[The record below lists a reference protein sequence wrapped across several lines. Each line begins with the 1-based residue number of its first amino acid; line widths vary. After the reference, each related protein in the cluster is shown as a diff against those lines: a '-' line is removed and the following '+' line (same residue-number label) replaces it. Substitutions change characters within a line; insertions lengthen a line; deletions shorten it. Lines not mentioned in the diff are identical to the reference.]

1 MLLKGSLLIVA
12 SSIVGA
18 AAFAPA
24 QIGTFANTR
33 TTSMSSEE
41 SITALFKKKAT
52 KKKGKAPTKGF
63 GGVIKEQTVDQFPYA
78 GTVRPGIQSPQK
90 IVIDESIMKPN
101 YADDGVVSEQIAYPA
116 GPIDLSMIYD
126 INIFISKSHIFLRNL
141 NLQPT
146 TP

>member
-24 QIGTFANTR
+24 QIGKFANTR

-52 KKKGKAPTKGF
+52 KKKGKVPTKGF

-101 YADDGVVSEQIAYPA
+101 YADDGVVSQRIDYCESCWTDLFVNHRII
-116 GPIDLSMIYD
+116 PISS
-126 INIFISKSHIFLRNL
+126 FL
-141 NLQPT
+141 NLT
-146 TP
+146 